1 MMLGK
6 LYNTH
11 TQKNEIRLISITLQK
26 KNFKWIKVLTVKPEK
41 LKLLEENT
49 ASTLHYTGKGKD

>member
-1 MMLGK
+1 MK
-6 LYNTH
+6 LNSYLSPYR
-11 TQKNEIRLISITLQK
+11 IK

-41 LKLLEENT
+41 LKHLEENI